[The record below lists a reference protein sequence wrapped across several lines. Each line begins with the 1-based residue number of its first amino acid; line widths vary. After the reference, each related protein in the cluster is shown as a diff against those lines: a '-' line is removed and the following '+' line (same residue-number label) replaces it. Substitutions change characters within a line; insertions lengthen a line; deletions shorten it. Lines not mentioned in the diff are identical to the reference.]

1 MSRKFS
7 FSDWNKPLKKE
18 ESALFNPKVAA
29 QKIES
34 KKKPLRTKLLESN
47 ELGRTWVPRSGSS
60 KSALHSHGRSQLITK
75 QTDVKIGT
83 TGSVKKP
90 RDMPETKK
98 RKTSPELIPSGSKSK
113 VSLGIHIGAN
123 HEIFSQKVLLSS
135 DEKKFLERL
144 KNQRNLMKCT
154 IVRDSSKPIDVDFF
168 KRRNDPK
175 LNEKQIV
182 NKFEDNYEE
191 SASIM
196 AEHLNFFSKLEER
209 VNVNSMESKSMQHY
223 MLNGKSDDGEIIT
236 HRIGNSSSS
245 FNTERVKHMDEV
257 KKLAEDKGLTILN
270 GWKFPGQAVTRI
282 SRQFDNDGICLYCRT
297 HEFDSRMPHNNCPYK
312 TCPCPK
318 CLTFDAM
325 QAMDD
330 ISDLASKPPMP

>member
-123 HEIFSQKVLLSS
+123 HEIFSL
-135 DEKKFLERL
+135 
-144 KNQRNLMKCT
+144 
-154 IVRDSSKPIDVDFF
+154 
-168 KRRNDPK
+168 
-175 LNEKQIV
+175 
-182 NKFEDNYEE
+182 
-191 SASIM
+191 
-196 AEHLNFFSKLEER
+196 SKLEER